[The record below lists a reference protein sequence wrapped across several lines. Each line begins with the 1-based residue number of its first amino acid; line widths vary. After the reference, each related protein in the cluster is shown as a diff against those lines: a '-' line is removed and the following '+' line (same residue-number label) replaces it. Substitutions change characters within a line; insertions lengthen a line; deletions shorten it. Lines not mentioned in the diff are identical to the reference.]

1 VELALWYKSKLM
13 CYSKEVSLLT
23 SSAISASSVV
33 TGIRCHLRDW
43 RERVDPALLSFS
55 NNAVLGI
62 FCIGVHQ
69 FAEYLSVA
77 TQNVWIYKAGLV
89 ASASCMYFLMRSLE
103 SLIGRRLGSRAF
115 LWIIGALALQ
125 IALKPM
131 TFENMHF
138 WVRGYSH
145 LVWSAVWMALFLY
158 WNMSVLFVRMR
169 MPSAVNR
176 RLLLSYPFWVLNV
189 SWVLSV
195 TYAFTCTLLQ
205 HSYPAFSSFS
215 VVGSESA
222 MRIFQV
228 VQDMPSIWCSFVVIQ
243 SFLIPI
249 FLARMRHYDF
259 KVRIPEGPLPLGRAV
274 VAAAGLWLMML
285 CTWPLFFGVSL
296 KMLTH

>member
-1 VELALWYKSKLM
+1 M
-13 CYSKEVSLLT
+13 CYSKEVSLAT
-23 SSAISASSVV
+23 SSLIAAASVA
-33 TGIRCHLRDW
+33 TWAGFHMRDLRQ
-43 RERVDPALLSFS
+43 RVDAALTPFS
-55 NNAVLGI
+55 RDVILGI

-69 FAEYLSVA
+69 FAEYLSIE
-77 TQNVWIYKAGLV
+77 TGNEWIYKAGLV
-89 ASASCMYFLMRSLE
+89 ASASCMFFLMRSLE

-115 LWIIGALALQ
+115 LVILGALAVQ

-145 LVWSAVWMALFLY
+145 VVWSAVWMALFLY
-158 WNMSVLFVRMR
+158 WNMCVLFVRAR

-189 SWVLSV
+189 SWALSV
-195 TYAFTCTLLQ
+195 IYAFACTFFQ
-205 HSYPAFSSFS
+205 HSPSGFSSFS
-215 VVGSESA
+215 VVGPESA
-222 MRIFQV
+222 MRIFQI
-228 VQDMPSIWCSFVVIQ
+228 VQDMPSIWCSFVVVQ
-243 SFLIPI
+243 SFLIPV
-249 FLARMRHYDF
+249 FLTRMRQYDF
-259 KVRIPEGPLPLGRAV
+259 SVSIPEGSLPIGRSV

>member
-1 VELALWYKSKLM
+1 M
-13 CYSKEVSLLT
+13 CYSKEVSLVT
-23 SSAISASSVV
+23 SSVISAGSVV
-33 TGIRCHLRDW
+33 TWVRCHMRDL
-43 RERVDPALLSFS
+43 RERVDAALTPFS
-55 NNAVLGI
+55 RNVILGI
-62 FCIGVHQ
+62 FCIGAHQ
-69 FAEYLSVA
+69 FAEYLSIE
-77 TQNVWIYKAGLV
+77 TGNVWIYKAGLV

-103 SLIGRRLGSRAF
+103 SLIGRRLGGQAF
-115 LWIIGALALQ
+115 LWILGALAVQ

-131 TFENMHF
+131 EFENMHF

-145 LVWSAVWMALFLY
+145 VVWSAVWMALFLY
-158 WNMSVLFVRMR
+158 WNMCVLFVRNR

-195 TYAFTCTLLQ
+195 IYAFTCTFFQ
-205 HSYPAFSSFS
+205 HSYSASSSFS
-215 VVGSESA
+215 VVGPDSA
-222 MRIFQV
+222 MRIFEV
-228 VQDMPSIWCSFVVIQ
+228 VQDMPSIWCSFVVVQ

-249 FLARMRHYDF
+249 FLTRMRQYDF
-259 KVRIPEGPLPLGRAV
+259 SVSIPEGPLPIGRSV

>member
-1 VELALWYKSKLM
+1 M
-13 CYSKEVSLLT
+13 CYSKEVSLAT
-23 SSAISASSVV
+23 SSLISAASVV
-33 TGIRCHLRDW
+33 TWAGFHFGGLRG
-43 RERVDPALLSFS
+43 RAQTALAPFS
-55 NNAVLGI
+55 RDVILGI
-62 FCIGVHQ
+62 FCIGLHQ
-69 FAEYLSVA
+69 FGEYLSIE
-77 TQNVWIYKAGLV
+77 TGNEWIYKAGLV

-103 SLIGRRLGSRAF
+103 SLIGRRFGSRGF
-115 LWIIGALALQ
+115 LVILGALTVQ

-131 TFENMHF
+131 SFENMHF

-158 WNMSVLFVRMR
+158 WNMSVLFVRNR

-189 SWVLSV
+189 SWLLSV
-195 TYAFTCTLLQ
+195 IYAFACTFYQ
-205 HSYPAFSSFS
+205 HSYSAASSFS
-215 VVGSESA
+215 VPGPDSA

-228 VQDMPSIWCSFVVIQ
+228 VQDMPSIWCSFVVVQ

-249 FLARMRHYDF
+249 FLTRMRQYDF
-259 KVRIPEGPLPLGRAV
+259 SVSIPEGPLPIGRSV
-274 VAAAGLWLMML
+274 VAAAGAWLMML